1 MFGPVFDINLFY
13 NMFQE
18 STLFTMRKWILA
30 CGLAVVCTL
39 VFAQDRSDYI
49 EQYKSIAISEMMRT
63 GIPASIKLAQA
74 MLESNCGKS
83 DLACKANNHFGI
95 KCGNDW
101 NGKTFKKEDDD
112 FDDGKLVKSCFREF
126 RTVYDSYIA
135 HSDFLIDP
143 AKSKRY
149 GSLFELDATD
159 YKGWA
164 KGLSKAGYATD
175 PEYAKRLID
184 IIERY
189 NLYQL
194 DSSSDEQLASVS
206 PESSTGYNLVR
217 YHNDVKYTEAAE
229 GDTPY
234 SLAKRHDVTV
244 KQIIRYNDD
253 IEDESQVLNEGAKV
267 YLQPK
272 RNQNHGQQK
281 VHLLKPGE
289 TLTGISQLYGIKLE
303 ALLKRN
309 GLQQG
314 EIPAPNQK
322 ILLKG
327 KSNLKLR
334 TINPYDIPFEKVEKP
349 STPVSPQNETASI
362 ENSIEVKPVITRD
375 SALEVTNQTV
385 KKETSHSVAKGETL
399 YSIARQYDLSLAELK
414 KMNNLSADTIFIGQK
429 LIIK

>member
-1 MFGPVFDINLFY
+1 
-13 NMFQE
+13 MFQE
-18 STLFTMRKWILA
+18 STLFKMRKLILA
-30 CGLAVVCTL
+30 CGLVVVCSL
-39 VFAQDRSDYI
+39 GFAQDRSEYI

-101 NGKTFKKEDDD
+101 KGKTFKKEDDD

-175 PEYAKRLID
+175 PQYAKRLID

-189 NLYQL
+189 QLYRL
-194 DSSSDEQLASVS
+194 DSSSDEPLASVS
-206 PESSTGYNLVR
+206 PERSTGYNLVR
-217 YHNDVKYTEAAE
+217 YHNDVKYTEAAA
-229 GDTPY
+229 GDTPL

-253 IEDESQVLNEGAKV
+253 IEEESQELNAGTRV

-272 RNQNHGQQK
+272 RNQNHGQVK
-281 VHLLKPGE
+281 AHLLKPGE
-289 TLTGISQLYGIKLE
+289 TLTGISQIYGIKLE
-303 ALLKRN
+303 AILKRN
-309 GLQQG
+309 GLQPG
-314 EIPAPNQK
+314 DIPAPNQK
-322 ILLKG
+322 IFLKG
-327 KSNLKLR
+327 KSTQKLR
-334 TINPYDIPFEKVEKP
+334 TINPYDIPFEKVENP
-349 STPVSPQNETASI
+349 SQPVTQQNETASI
-362 ENSIEVKPVITRD
+362 ENSIEVKPVMTRD
-375 SALEVTNQTV
+375 SGASTSMQPV
-385 KKETSHSVAKGETL
+385 KKEISHTVAKGETL
-399 YSIARQYDLSLAELK
+399 YSIARQYDLTLAELK

-429 LIIK
+429 LVLR